1 MTLFTTDYLEYYLT
15 LLSWVI
21 HNGIWAVLVS
31 SGVFAIPFVAII
43 IQEWLRAR
51 AEGSSANL
59 SEYGQADMASAAC
72 RFAQDPPGNEIDPGA
87 TLFTRMLSFASC
99 PASPP
104 RELTRMNRLAV
115 AAIARALFHFVR

>member
-43 IQEWLRAR
+43 IQEWLRTKEIKAR
-51 AEGSSANL
+51 CPRCASRTVSGWRSSW
-59 SEYGQADMASAAC
+59 
-72 RFAQDPPGNEIDPGA
+72 
-87 TLFTRMLSFASC
+87 
-99 PASPP
+99 
-104 RELTRMNRLAV
+104 
-115 AAIARALFHFVR
+115 

>member
-51 AEGSSANL
+51 AEGADDGL
-59 SEYGQADMASAAC
+59 SLLAGGDAAQQQQPRLLFVQQVVVRELWRGGQAEGGGAAS
-72 RFAQDPPGNEIDPGA
+72 
-87 TLFTRMLSFASC
+87 T
-99 PASPP
+99 
-104 RELTRMNRLAV
+104 
-115 AAIARALFHFVR
+115 